1 MTTVKENTFLYG
13 WEHPDKMREYRKNNK
28 SMAKK
33 DKRTTLKE
41 AVARGVKEGDYI
53 VFGGMGSVRN
63 PIAAVHEIIRQKIGN
78 LTIGTK
84 GSQHDWQLLAAAGNV
99 TKAEVSYGFADEV
112 RGLSLPAR
120 LTVESGRLKVLSES
134 TNAAF
139 QWRFTAAAKGLP
151 FYPTRSSLG
160 TDTLAYSGSKTIID
174 PFTEEP
180 IELLPA
186 CYPDVAIIH
195 VHRADRFGNCQ
206 IDGNIAEDV
215 EIAHAAKFVI
225 ITTEEIVPDE
235 VIEKDPAQTKI
246 PYFTVDAVVEVPYGS
261 HPNQVP
267 GLYSFD
273 EAHWQE
279 WLDASVREE
288 TTQAYLEE
296 YVYSSNDFYDYLEKI
311 GGIHVLHELEKI
323 EKKLVNYPK
332 VAK

>member
-1 MTTVKENTFLYG
+1 M
-13 WEHPDKMREYRKNNK
+13 
-28 SMAKK
+28 
-33 DKRTTLKE
+33 
-41 AVARGVKEGDYI
+41 
-53 VFGGMGSVRN
+53 
-63 PIAAVHEIIRQKIGN
+63 
-78 LTIGTK
+78 
-84 GSQHDWQLLAAAGNV
+84 
-99 TKAEVSYGFADEV
+99 
-112 RGLSLPAR
+112 
-120 LTVESGRLKVLSES
+120 
-134 TNAAF
+134 
-139 QWRFTAAAKGLP
+139 
-151 FYPTRSSLG
+151 
-160 TDTLAYSGSKTIID
+160 
-174 PFTEEP
+174 
-180 IELLPA
+180 
-186 CYPDVAIIH
+186 
-195 VHRADRFGNCQ
+195 
-206 IDGNIAEDV
+206 

-332 VAK
+332 VAKRRGE